1 MHTSIPASATSDPRA
16 RVRPC
21 SLRSPWGDVLVQ
33 LARSRGAVTGGI
45 ILAVLLVAAV
55 GAPLLTPYDSLSM
68 RPEERLQPPNRHHL
82 FGTDVFGR
90 DLWTRVLY
98 GSRISLRTGVISIT
112 LAVALGVPLG
122 LTSGYYG
129 GSVDRLL
136 MRLVDLMLTFPGILL
151 ALVIIAILGPNLLN
165 AMLAVGISA
174 SPTYA
179 RVVRASVLGAREQ
192 VYVDAARAIGCRD
205 GRRTSPAG
213 SGTHGARSRSSVTW
227 SGSAP
232 WTRPGSSASR
242 GSAMTGTLPSVTLP
256 STSSISPRPR
266 TRTSNWPWRRSR
278 PANTCCAKSRW
289 RMTSG
294 THAGPPSLPGPGASS
309 PSWGSPSVT
318 APVCSTPSP

>member
-1 MHTSIPASATSDPRA
+1 
-16 RVRPC
+16 
-21 SLRSPWGDVLVQ
+21 
-33 LARSRGAVTGGI
+33 VTGGI

-68 RPEERLQPPNRHHL
+68 RPEERLQPPNRRHL

-179 RVVRASVLGAREQ
+179 RVVRAAVLGAREQ

-205 GRRTSPAG
+205 GRIMIRHILPNT
-213 SGTHGARSRSSVTW
+213 V
-227 SGSAP
+227 AP
-232 WTRPGSSASR
+232 IIVL
-242 GSAMTGTLPSVTLP
+242 GTLGVAGAI
-256 STSSISPRPR
+256 ISAAALSYLGLGAQPPTPEWGALLSEGRNYLRVAWWMTAFPGLAIMIAVLAINLLGDGLRDALDPRL
-266 TRTSNWPWRRSR
+266 R
-278 PANTCCAKSRW
+278 P
-289 RMTSG
+289 
-294 THAGPPSLPGPGASS
+294 
-309 PSWGSPSVT
+309 
-318 APVCSTPSP
+318 

>member
-16 RVRPC
+16 GLRPS

-68 RPEERLQPPNRHHL
+68 RPEERLQPPNRRHL

-179 RVVRASVLGAREQ
+179 RVVRAAVLRAREQ

-205 GRRTSPAG
+205 GRIMIRHILPNT
-213 SGTHGARSRSSVTW
+213 V
-227 SGSAP
+227 AP
-232 WTRPGSSASR
+232 IIVL
-242 GSAMTGTLPSVTLP
+242 GTLGVAGAI
-256 STSSISPRPR
+256 ISAAALSYLGLGAQPPTPEWGALLSEGRNYLRVAWWMTAFPGLAIMIAVLAINLLGDGLRDALDPRL
-266 TRTSNWPWRRSR
+266 R
-278 PANTCCAKSRW
+278 P
-289 RMTSG
+289 
-294 THAGPPSLPGPGASS
+294 
-309 PSWGSPSVT
+309 
-318 APVCSTPSP
+318 